1 MNELLCIIG
10 IPFVVC
16 LLIKFVY
23 VKMIFKYD
31 VSNIDDVS
39 LMSEVPDYD
48 LYLKI
53 NDDILNIDI

>member
-10 IPFVVC
+10 IPFVLC